1 MEALVKV
8 VSQLHKQW
16 GIDCKPKDFTLAV
29 ARLLQIGV
37 IDQPV
42 DILHP
47 EVWEKCTKA
56 LAEETMSSGRG
67 KNLKSWGKVVHAL
80 QKAIQE
86 QETWRAAKSCLLATP
101 KLGVGAATQTLLPP
115 DAGDSAEPKDLQEGD
130 TSPQPP
136 NPDPLTEGQKRAK
149 SFWGALAEEARST
162 AEKSESKETWTTPPP
177 YAPQDGAEHKEEG
190 RGENASGGNREEA
203 LKSASAH
210 KQEGEENEEEKS
222 SGDERGEKGGVNE
235 GRKPNQSGYRKKCP
249 HRANT
254 LSVRRRGGSRW
265 RERPTH
271 KGKGRGRSP
280 TKRYRN
286 PEVTSQSRSDSGSDT
301 SWDEWLTTDSNLE
314 EKETK
319 INRVKGQNIPIQIK
333 KEPGGGEIPLT
344 DWRKIKTACADWAP
358 SATLAFP
365 VRVTDGGQRVHSPIN
380 PKDIQ
385 TIVKAIADKGLN
397 SALVSTLIDGIFGG
411 DDMLPF
417 DIKQTCRLIFDGAG
431 MIVFKQEW
439 EDNCTRQLARVTGAD
454 HPLHGSSLQW
464 LMGTDPTMITPHAQ
478 AQGLRAHEVMTT
490 TRAARE
496 AIRVAS
502 RVVAKPSPWSTIKQ
516 NESESF
522 TQFVDRLQAAI
533 DSSTLPVEAKGPVLA
548 DCLRQQCNSKAKE
561 ILRSLP
567 AGSTIADMIKRVANE
582 EHLAPIQAAVRTAI
596 ANMMDRITGR
606 PRNPYTPVTKEDD
619 KLTSTPSE
627 PGNSALGETKQR
639 RNSPRRG
646 GPRCLCVIL
655 ILELVTI
662 EQSRE
667 NSWLLGKMWG
677 IRYTEP
683 GTDRGGLII
692 IKKEVVPN
700 DPWPVGPNQAIAKR
714 VVRAIRSQDYM
725 IRKTN
730 NQKTST
736 TPPTTEIPYGNPLW
750 KMMQASY
757 QVLNKTNPN
766 LTEHCWLCYGRKP
779 PFYEAVGITDMPLQ
793 SNGIN
798 PAQCIWDTEKQTITL
813 TQVVG
818 SGMCVGKVPEHNKQL
833 CIGKARYKTPAKWLI
848 PAENAKWICST
859 VGLTPCLSLE
869 IFDESSEYCVQA
881 SIVPKIFYHPEEY
894 AYDSYI
900 TPEHHLLKR
909 EPFTVLTIA
918 TLMIIG
924 GAGLGTGVTSLVQ
937 QSKEFS
943 ALRVA
948 VDEDMARIE
957 QSITAL
963 EQSIRSLSEVVLQ
976 NRRGL
981 DLVFLQ
987 QGGVCA
993 ALREECCVYADHTGV
1008 VRDTMAKLR
1017 EGLEKQKRE
1026 REAQQDWFASWFN
1039 HPPWLTTLI
1048 STLIGPIA
1056 MIMMAL
1062 IFGPCLLNRIMSF
1075 VRSRLESVNIMLV
1088 ERQQLL

>member
-86 QETWRAAKSCLLATP
+86 QETWRAAKDCLLATP

-115 DAGDSAEPKDLQEGD
+115 DADDSAEPKDLQEGD
-130 TSPQPP
+130 TSPQSP

-162 AEKSESKETWTTPPP
+162 AEKSEPKETWTTPPP

-190 RGENASGGNREEA
+190 RGEDASGGNREEA
-203 LKSASAH
+203 LKSTSAH

-222 SGDERGEKGGVNE
+222 GGDERGEKGGVNE

-254 LSVRRRGGSRW
+254 LSIRRRGGSRW
-265 RERPTH
+265 RERPAH
-271 KGKGRGRSP
+271 KGRGRGRSP

-286 PEVTSQSRSDSGSDT
+286 PEVTSQSSSDSGSDA

-319 INRVKGQNIPIQIK
+319 INRVKSQNIPIQIK
-333 KEPGGGEIPLT
+333 EEPGGGEIPLT

-358 SATLAFP
+358 SAALAFP

-454 HPLHGSSLQW
+454 HPLHGSSLQR

-533 DSSTLPVEAKGPVLA
+533 ASSTLPVEAKGPVLA

-582 EHLAPIQAAVRTAI
+582 EHLAPIQVAVRTAI
-596 ANMMDRITGR
+596 ANMIWKVLPQGMINSPTICQITVDRALAPVRRSDPTATIIQYMDDILIAAPSGSQVDQLVSTVSDTLKTNGFEIASAKIKRGPCLPTQSVAMSEHLAVALVGFGGEVRHARKPPWTQMLKIIDIDLPQKVMDR
-606 PRNPYTPVTKEDD
+606 PQ
-619 KLTSTPSE
+619 
-627 PGNSALGETKQR
+627 PGPT
-639 RNSPRRG
+639 
-646 GPRCLCVIL
+646 VF
-655 ILELVTI
+655 
-662 EQSRE
+662 
-667 NSWLLGKMWG
+667 
-677 IRYTEP
+677 
-683 GTDRGGLII
+683 TDASS
-692 IKKEVVPN
+692 V
-700 DPWPVGPNQAIAKR
+700 
-714 VVRAIRSQDYM
+714 
-725 IRKTN
+725 
-730 NQKTST
+730 TST
-736 TPPTTEIPYGNPLW
+736 TAAVWQSEGEWHRIKMTDRALSVQQLEAAAVVLACGLFPMEHLNIVTDSMFVAKLCLAMSGPGVSTSTIALMLEEALFSRKGTISVIHVNSHDPIKGFFQTGNDKADAAAKGLWTLRDARQLHESLHIGAKALAKRCGISATDAKHIVATCPHCQKTPLW
-750 KMMQASY
+750 SSGVNPRGLKASEVW
-757 QVLNKTNPN
+757 QTDFTFCQLLKPRA
-766 LTEHCWLCYGRKP
+766 WL
-779 PFYEAVGITDMPLQ
+779 AVTV
-793 SNGIN
+793 
-798 PAQCIWDTEKQTITL
+798 DTY
-813 TQVVG
+813 
-818 SGMCVGKVPEHNKQL
+818 SGMIVATQHLKTDS
-833 CIGKARYKTPAKWLI
+833 KA
-848 PAENAKWICST
+848 
-859 VGLTPCLSLE
+859 
-869 IFDESSEYCVQA
+869 
-881 SIVPKIFYHPEEY
+881 
-894 AYDSYI
+894 
-900 TPEHHLLKR
+900 
-909 EPFTVLTIA
+909 TI
-918 TLMIIG
+918 
-924 GAGLGTGVTSLVQ
+924 Q
-937 QSKEFS
+937 
-943 ALRVA
+943 
-948 VDEDMARIE
+948 
-957 QSITAL
+957 
-963 EQSIRSLSEVVLQ
+963 
-976 NRRGL
+976 
-981 DLVFLQ
+981 
-987 QGGVCA
+987 
-993 ALREECCVYADHTGV
+993 H
-1008 VRDTMAKLR
+1008 
-1017 EGLEKQKRE
+1017 
-1026 REAQQDWFASWFN
+1026 
-1039 HPPWLTTLI
+1039 WLT
-1048 STLIGPIA
+1048 A
-1056 MIMMAL
+1056 MAWR
-1062 IFGPCLLNRIMSF
+1062 P
-1075 VRSRLESVNIMLV
+1075 
-1088 ERQQLL
+1088 

>member
-47 EVWEKCTKA
+47 EVWEKCTRA

-115 DAGDSAEPKDLQEGD
+115 DDDDSAEPKDLQEGD
-130 TSPQPP
+130 TSPQSP

-162 AEKSESKETWTTPPP
+162 AEKSESKEIWTTPPP
-177 YAPQDGAEHKEEG
+177 YAPQDGAEHKKEG
-190 RGENASGGNREEA
+190 QGENASGGNREEA
-203 LKSASAH
+203 LKSTSAH

-286 PEVTSQSRSDSGSDT
+286 PEVTSQSSSDSGSDT

-333 KEPGGGEIPLT
+333 EEPGGGEIPLT

-358 SATLAFP
+358 SAALAFP

-454 HPLHGSSLQW
+454 HPLHGSSLQR

-582 EHLAPIQAAVRTAI
+582 EHLAPIQVAVRTAI
-596 ANMMDRITGR
+596 ANMMWKVLPQGMINSPTICQITVDRALAPVRRSDPTATIIQYMDDILIAAPSGSQVDQLVSTVSDTLKTNGFEIASAKIKRGPCDRITGR
-606 PRNPYTPVTKEDD
+606 PRNPYTPVAKEDD

-639 RNSPRRG
+639 QNSPRRG

-662 EQSRE
+662 EQISL
-667 NSWLLGKMWG
+667 NG
-677 IRYTEP
+677 
-683 GTDRGGLII
+683 
-692 IKKEVVPN
+692 
-700 DPWPVGPNQAIAKR
+700 
-714 VVRAIRSQDYM
+714 
-725 IRKTN
+725 
-730 NQKTST
+730 ST
-736 TPPTTEIPYGNPLW
+736 AFW
-750 KMMQASY
+750 
-757 QVLNKTNPN
+757 
-766 LTEHCWLCYGRKP
+766 
-779 PFYEAVGITDMPLQ
+779 
-793 SNGIN
+793 
-798 PAQCIWDTEKQTITL
+798 
-813 TQVVG
+813 
-818 SGMCVGKVPEHNKQL
+818 
-833 CIGKARYKTPAKWLI
+833 CIGHSSQLSIISKLAEGTLCPLI
-848 PAENAKWICST
+848 QVI
-859 VGLTPCLSLE
+859 
-869 IFDESSEYCVQA
+869 DEY
-881 SIVPKIFYHPEEY
+881 
-894 AYDSYI
+894 
-900 TPEHHLLKR
+900 
-909 EPFTVLTIA
+909 
-918 TLMIIG
+918 
-924 GAGLGTGVTSLVQ
+924 
-937 QSKEFS
+937 
-943 ALRVA
+943 
-948 VDEDMARIE
+948 
-957 QSITAL
+957 
-963 EQSIRSLSEVVLQ
+963 
-976 NRRGL
+976 
-981 DLVFLQ
+981 
-987 QGGVCA
+987 
-993 ALREECCVYADHTGV
+993 
-1008 VRDTMAKLR
+1008 
-1017 EGLEKQKRE
+1017 
-1026 REAQQDWFASWFN
+1026 
-1039 HPPWLTTLI
+1039 
-1048 STLIGPIA
+1048 
-1056 MIMMAL
+1056 
-1062 IFGPCLLNRIMSF
+1062 
-1075 VRSRLESVNIMLV
+1075 V
-1088 ERQQLL
+1088 E